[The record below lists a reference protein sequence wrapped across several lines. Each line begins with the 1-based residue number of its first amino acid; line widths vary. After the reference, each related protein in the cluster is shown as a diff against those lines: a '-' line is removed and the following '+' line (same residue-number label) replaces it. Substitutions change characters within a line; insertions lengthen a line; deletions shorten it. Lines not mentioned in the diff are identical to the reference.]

1 MSYAS
6 SKEIPVVVKG
16 SGSGVWRHFISHDRY
31 IVLDMKKMGK
41 ILEINLPDLYCRV
54 ESGVIDDDLNR
65 ALMPYG
71 VFYPP
76 GPISSWVA
84 TIGGEIANNA
94 SGVRSVKYGCIRDSI
109 LGMKVVSASGDL
121 IASGFK
127 TRMEVSDYQIDR
139 LMVGSEGTLGIIVEA
154 MLKLVPI
161 PEYRGVGFAKFKKL
175 GDACVATC
183 HLLNSGVRPSSLGLM
198 DKVAIN
204 AVYRTLNLGLPDE
217 EAILIFEADGMV
229 KEAVYYEIEKMVEIC
244 GKNRGFGIEL
254 STDLNELNGIDVGN
268 RKLLPELF
276 GYKKR
281 LRCSIFVDVVAVI
294 CSNMVECVRK
304 IHEIAER
311 NNVTM
316 SVYGHCG
323 SDCMHTTIL
332 MDPIE
337 ERQREDAEMAVAE
350 VHEYVCS
357 VYGTCSSEQDDKI
370 SRALSWEKEKAD
382 PCSLMKVIKKAFD
395 PKNILNP
402 YKFQGITENH
412 AE

>member
-1 MSYAS
+1 MSYAN

-16 SGSGVWRHFISHDRY
+16 SGSGVWRHSIAHDRC
-31 IVLDMKKMGK
+31 IVLDMKKMDK
-41 ILEINLPDLYCRV
+41 ILEINHPDLYCRV

-71 VFYPP
+71 IFYPSWP
-76 GPISSWVA
+76 VSSWMA
-84 TIGGEIANNA
+84 TIGGEIASNA

-109 LGMKVVSASGDL
+109 LGMKVVLASGDL

-183 HLLNSGVRPSSLGLM
+183 HLLTSGVRPSSLELM

-204 AVYRTLNLGLPDE
+204 AVYRMLNLGLPDE

-229 KEAVYYEIEKMVEIC
+229 REAVHHNIEKMVEVC
-244 GKNRGFGIEL
+244 RKNRGFGIEL
-254 STDLNELNGIDVGN
+254 STDLNDLHGIDGRN
-268 RKLLPELF
+268 RKQLPELF
-276 GYKKR
+276 GHKKR
-281 LRCSIFVDVVAVI
+281 LRCPIFVDVVAVI

-304 IHEIAER
+304 IHRIAER
-311 NNVTM
+311 NNVTL
-316 SVYGHCG
+316 SACGHCG
-323 SDCMHTTIL
+323 ADCMHIKVL
-332 MDPIE
+332 LESVQNRQPE
-337 ERQREDAEMAVAE
+337 EVKKAKAE
-350 VHEYVCS
+350 VHDYVRS
-357 VYGTCSSEQDDKI
+357 VYAPLWEEGETELI
-370 SRALSWEKEKAD
+370 SPMRAVKN
-382 PCSLMKVIKKAFD
+382 AFD
-395 PKNILNP
+395 PSTFKD
-402 YKFQGITENH
+402 K
-412 AE
+412 